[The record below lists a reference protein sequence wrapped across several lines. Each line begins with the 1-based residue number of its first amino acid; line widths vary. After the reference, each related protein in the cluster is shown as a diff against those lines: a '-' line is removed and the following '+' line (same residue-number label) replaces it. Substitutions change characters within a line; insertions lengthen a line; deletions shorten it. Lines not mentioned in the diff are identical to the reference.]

1 MKLKDQVAIV
11 TGGGGVLG
19 GAIARKLAAE
29 GARIVLFD
37 IRAEFAE
44 QNARTVTAA
53 GGAAE
58 PVGLDITDAEE
69 VRRVVDDV
77 FARHGRIDIL
87 VNCAGGSARQRM
99 KVFHEQSLDVVRDVI
114 AVNLFGALN
123 CTHAV
128 ARHMVAAR
136 SGRIVN
142 IGSTVGVQGL
152 EKAVDYAAAKG
163 AIIAAT
169 RALAKELGP
178 HDINVN
184 CVSPGIVLREPTADP
199 LAFAKKHSSLN
210 RICTPGD
217 IAAMVVFLTLPESGY
232 ITGQNHIVDGGRSLA
247 MMGSGIR
254 Q

>member
-44 QNARTVTAA
+44 QNARTITAA
-53 GGAAE
+53 GAAAE
-58 PVGLDITDAEE
+58 PVGLDITNPDD
-69 VRRVVDDV
+69 VRARVDDV

-87 VNCAGGSARQRM
+87 VNCAGGSARKRM

-114 AVNLFGALN
+114 AVNLFGTLN

-152 EKAVDYAAAKG
+152 ARSVDYAAAKG

-184 CVSPGIVLREPTADP
+184 CVSPGIVLREKTDDP
-199 LAFAKKHSSLN
+199 ATFARRHSYLN
-210 RICTPGD
+210 RLCTPDD
-217 IAAMVVFLTLPESGY
+217 IASVVVFLTLPESGY
-232 ITGQNHIVDGGRSLA
+232 ILGQNHVVDGGRSLA
-247 MMGSGIR
+247 MMGSDTR
-254 Q
+254 A